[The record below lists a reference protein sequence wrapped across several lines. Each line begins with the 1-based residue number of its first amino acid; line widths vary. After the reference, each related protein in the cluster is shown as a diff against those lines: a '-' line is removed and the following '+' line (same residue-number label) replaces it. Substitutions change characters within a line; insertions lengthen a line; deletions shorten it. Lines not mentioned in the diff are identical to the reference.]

1 MEMKMMKRL
10 ITLIL
15 LLVFCLTG
23 SAYANIY
30 IWDGSA
36 LDGAWETV
44 ANWTTSSTYD
54 HPNQQFGNEYFNED
68 CENVVLFN
76 GDTISSSTGLS
87 PDGARDGSNTC
98 VLSLYYG
105 TTLNVGGT
113 MWVAD
118 WGGTK
123 GQVDVLDG
131 STLNTAGDL
140 KVGDDNGS
148 IGTLNV
154 VDGTVQ
160 TTGHLI
166 IAHREGATG
175 YLNISGDSTI
185 DVGNKF
191 YMNDGGGSGSYSE
204 VVMDGGV
211 VTTVGNCYFND
222 DAGPSTAYF
231 TMNDGI
237 WDSGG
242 VIDVSWNL
250 DGTSHLTLNGGEM
263 TAADALR
270 LGVSGGGD
278 TGESRIFLSG
288 GKLQGEGLE
297 FNMTDS
303 LIVYTGGELWINGS
317 AISETDMQ
325 NLIDTG
331 KIDVSGAAGYSIY
344 TDGAYTVLIPEPATI
359 ALLGLGG
366 LVLLRRRR

>member
-1 MEMKMMKRL
+1 
-10 ITLIL
+10 
-15 LLVFCLTG
+15 
-23 SAYANIY
+23 
-30 IWDGSA
+30 
-36 LDGAWETV
+36 
-44 ANWTTSSTYD
+44 
-54 HPNQQFGNEYFNED
+54 
-68 CENVVLFN
+68 VLFN
-76 GDTISSSTGLS
+76 GDTITSSTGLS

-113 MWVAD
+113 MWIAD

-131 STLNTAGDL
+131 STLNLDGEL
-140 KVGDDNGS
+140 KVGDDPGS

-160 TTGHLI
+160 TGSNLI
-166 IAHREGATG
+166 IANREGSTG

-185 DVGNKF
+185 NVGGKF
-191 YMNDGGGSGSYSE
+191 YMNDGGGSGSFSQ

-211 VTTVGNCYFND
+211 VTTANNCYLND

-231 TMNDGI
+231 TMNDGT
-237 WDSGG
+237 WNSGG

-278 TGESRIFLSG
+278 TGESRIFLNG

-303 LIVYTGGELWINGS
+303 LIVYTGGELWINGL
-317 AISETDMQ
+317 AISEVDMQ

-331 KIDVSGAAGYSIY
+331 KIDVSGASGYSIN
-344 TDGAYTVLIPEPATI
+344 TDGDYTVLIPEPATI

>member
-1 MEMKMMKRL
+1 MKSKHV
-10 ITLIL
+10 
-15 LLVFCLTG
+15 LLVLAAAILVFSSTTH
-23 SAYANIY
+23 ANIY

-36 LDGAWETV
+36 GDGAWETV

-68 CENVVLFN
+68 SEHVVLFN
-76 GDTISSSTGLS
+76 GDTITSSTGLS
-87 PDGARDGSNTC
+87 PDGARDGSNIC
-98 VLSLYYG
+98 LLSLYYG

-113 MWVAD
+113 MWIAD
-118 WGGTK
+118 YGGTK

-131 STLNTAGDL
+131 STLNLDEQL

-160 TTGHLI
+160 TGSHLI
-166 IAHREGATG
+166 IANRAGSTG

-185 DVGNKF
+185 NVGGKF
-191 YMNDGGGSGSYSE
+191 YMNDGGGSDAFSQ

-211 VTTVGNCYFND
+211 VTISGNSYFND

-231 TMNDGI
+231 TMNDGT
-237 WDSGG
+237 WNSGG

-250 DGTSHLTLNGGEM
+250 DGTSHLTINGGEM

-270 LGVSGGGD
+270 LGVGGGGD

-303 LIVYTGGELWINGS
+303 LIVYEGGELWINGS
-317 AISETDMQ
+317 VLSETDMQ

-331 KIDVSGAAGYSIY
+331 KIDVSGASGYSIY

-366 LVLLRRRR
+366 LVLLRRKRR